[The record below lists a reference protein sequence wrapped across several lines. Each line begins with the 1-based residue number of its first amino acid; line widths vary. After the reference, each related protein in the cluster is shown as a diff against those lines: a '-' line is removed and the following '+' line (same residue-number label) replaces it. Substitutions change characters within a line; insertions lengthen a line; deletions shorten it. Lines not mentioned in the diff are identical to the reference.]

1 MPIYVS
7 QVLFCLRRVPGAHQH
22 HSLDDPELWKNQ
34 PITVQL
40 VKPQFEDEELIAVAE
55 VIDGV
60 CNA

>member
-1 MPIYVS
+1 MH
-7 QVLFCLRRVPGAHQH
+7 VPGTHPH
-22 HSLDDPELWKNQ
+22 CSIDDAELWKNQ

-60 CNA
+60 CNS